1 MTNQVDETKIL
12 TESLQ
17 LNDIVY
23 QSTAGSSRNQSYH
36 PISFHLQKIF
46 LVEIIGEKTY
56 ERTDH

>member
-12 TESLQ
+12 TKSLQ

-23 QSTAGSSRNQSYH
+23 QSTVGSSRNQSYH
-36 PISFHLQKIF
+36 PISCHFQKIF
-46 LVEIIGEKTY
+46 LDKIIGEKTY